1 MKKLLLVILM
11 AVLFV
16 SLCSCGTGYAEITGV
31 GAAII
36 NFDSN
41 GDIYSKDCVDDS
53 TLTENDYL
61 IKVGER
67 YQIVIELTFTGG
79 SIVPSF
85 ESDAAEDIKLIFDG
99 DLMQIGKASANHGY
113 LYYPFECKN
122 EFTCAAILIEYGE
135 YHTEVIVST
144 MK

>member
-1 MKKLLLVILM
+1 MKKLLVVIFM
-11 AVLFV
+11 VLSFV

-53 TLTENDYL
+53 TLTENDY
-61 IKVGER
+61 IVKVGER

-79 SIVPSF
+79 SIVPGF
-85 ESDAAEDIKLIFDG
+85 ESDAAKDIKLIFDS
-99 DLMQIGKASANHGY
+99 DLLQIGEASANHGY
-113 LYYPFECKN
+113 LYYPLECKN
-122 EFTCAAILIEYGE
+122 EIICAAILIEYGE

-144 MK
+144 VK